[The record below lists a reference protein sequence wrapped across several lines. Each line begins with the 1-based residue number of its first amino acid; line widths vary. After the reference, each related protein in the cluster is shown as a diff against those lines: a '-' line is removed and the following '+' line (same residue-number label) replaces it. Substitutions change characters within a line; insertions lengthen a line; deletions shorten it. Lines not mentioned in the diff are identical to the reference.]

1 MFFIQDLYQLLLGG
15 VFTVC
20 EGLWSSGHDKHG
32 LLGGHHPQAEVARPQ
47 THVQGSGKM
56 NVVLSDHDRAIV
68 RAVFEGVTYVTVPET
83 RVWKPDTF
91 IRNEKSAE
99 FGLVP
104 SKAVYVR
111 VFEDGTV
118 LYSTRNT

>member
-1 MFFIQDLYQLLLGG
+1 
-15 VFTVC
+15 
-20 EGLWSSGHDKHG
+20 
-32 LLGGHHPQAEVARPQ
+32 
-47 THVQGSGKM
+47 M

>member
-1 MFFIQDLYQLLLGG
+1 M
-15 VFTVC
+15 
-20 EGLWSSGHDKHG
+20 E
-32 LLGGHHPQAEVARPQ
+32 
-47 THVQGSGKM
+47 
-56 NVVLSDHDRAIV
+56 DRKVIIMQ
-68 RAVFEGVTYVTVPET
+68 GVTYVTVPET

-118 LYSTRNT
+118 LYSTRNFEK

>member
-1 MFFIQDLYQLLLGG
+1 MN
-15 VFTVC
+15 TP
-20 EGLWSSGHDKHG
+20 WSLEDRK
-32 LLGGHHPQAEVARPQ
+32 VII
-47 THVQGSGKM
+47 VQ
-56 NVVLSDHDRAIV
+56 
-68 RAVFEGVTYVTVPET
+68 GVTYVTVPET

-118 LYSTRNT
+118 LYSTRNF

>member
-1 MFFIQDLYQLLLGG
+1 MLCNHQVECSLF
-15 VFTVC
+15 
-20 EGLWSSGHDKHG
+20 
-32 LLGGHHPQAEVARPQ
+32 
-47 THVQGSGKM
+47 
-56 NVVLSDHDRAIV
+56 V
-68 RAVFEGVTYVTVPET
+68 RAFGALDMVNMDYSVDITLRQRWRDPRLMFKGQVQTLLVIGHSIEYHYQGVTYVTVPET

-118 LYSTRNT
+118 LYSTRNF

>member
-1 MFFIQDLYQLLLGG
+1 MFVRAFGALDMVNMDYSVDITLRQRWRDPRLMFKGQ
-15 VFTVC
+15 V
-20 EGLWSSGHDKHG
+20 
-32 LLGGHHPQAEVARPQ
+32 Q
-47 THVQGSGKM
+47 THTPWS
-56 NVVLSDHDRAIV
+56 LEDRKVIIIQ
-68 RAVFEGVTYVTVPET
+68 GVTYVTVPET

-118 LYSTRNT
+118 LYSTRNL

>member
-1 MFFIQDLYQLLLGG
+1 MEPWTWSTWTTLWTSPSGRGG
-15 VFTVC
+15 GTPDSCSRVRYKHKNRP
-20 EGLWSSGHDKHG
+20 WSLEDSK
-32 LLGGHHPQAEVARPQ
+32 VII
-47 THVQGSGKM
+47 VQ
-56 NVVLSDHDRAIV
+56 
-68 RAVFEGVTYVTVPET
+68 GVTYVTVPET

-118 LYSTRNT
+118 LYSTRNF